1 MSGAALA
8 PSMGKLTRSSLRFLM
23 CMANVR
29 LGVWVPNPRR
39 MGKFVTVRPDARRN
53 AKGFAA
59 KVKVAC
65 MSSSQLIGEVRQDAS
80 EPTGEPELTA
90 KLEHT
95 AKHRLMPRPTPK
107 YLIKELFGW
116 NSVNDKFLYVTDGGH
131 YENLG
136 LVELLRRGCSRV
148 YCFDASAGK
157 RFGALGDAIAL
168 ARSEL
173 GVEITF
179 TDNELATITENKKG
193 FAAQRCATGTIEYT
207 RSTSG
212 ALTKSGRVSGRLI
225 YAPTVMTEALPWD
238 VQAFKQADSSFP
250 HDSTLD
256 QLFTDQKFEAYRIL
270 GRYAARSA
278 IEAMNSS
285 VPSHRSVRRVEGVA
299 VAT

>member
-1 MSGAALA
+1 
-8 PSMGKLTRSSLRFLM
+8 
-23 CMANVR
+23 
-29 LGVWVPNPRR
+29 
-39 MGKFVTVRPDARRN
+39 
-53 AKGFAA
+53 
-59 KVKVAC
+59 
-65 MSSSQLIGEVRQDAS
+65 
-80 EPTGEPELTA
+80 
-90 KLEHT
+90 
-95 AKHRLMPRPTPK
+95 MPRPTPR
-107 YLIKELFGW
+107 YLIKELVGW
-116 NSVNDKFLYVTDGGH
+116 NSINDKFLYVTDGGH

-148 YCFDASAGK
+148 YCFDASAGQ

-179 TDNELATITENKKG
+179 TDNELDTIREGAKG
-193 FAAQRCATGTIEYT
+193 LAAQRCATGTIEYT
-207 RSTSG
+207 RSTCG
-212 ALTKSGRVSGRLI
+212 ALTEDERVRGQLV
-225 YAPTVMTEALPWD
+225 YAPTVMTEGLPWD